1 MIGKNTP
8 NVLISPEEAAALA
21 RKAGTADDIMR
32 GLSVYDAYIRFAD
45 IEEYA
50 AKDFLIYSALG
61 AIFSAGRIQG
71 IREER
76 QLRKQT
82 IGNDTNPA

>member
-1 MIGKNTP
+1 MRAVIHSHEYYTPARRFCQGGLIMIGKNTP

-50 AKDFLIYSALG
+50 AKDFLIYSAFD
-61 AIFSAGRIQG
+61 I
-71 IREER
+71 
-76 QLRKQT
+76 
-82 IGNDTNPA
+82 